1 MLLTVETWPRPVDA
15 ERARLGLER
24 LRERAEQAAE
34 PDIRDFVRRLT
45 EDTNGLAM
53 LEAVFGHSP
62 HLTECI
68 LADVGFLKRLI
79 EEGPDAC
86 LIAVL
91 EEIDET
97 LGKDSDTA
105 RLMSGLRVAKRRC
118 ALLIGLSDIAGL
130 WSFDLVTGALSWLAE
145 AALRVSVRHLLRLAA
160 TRGSIELEDSDRP
173 ELGSG
178 LIILAMGKLGAG
190 ELNYSSDIDLIVL
203 YDDARV
209 RVRRPDEMTRTF
221 VRLTRDLVRIMEE
234 RTADGYVFRTDLR
247 LRPDPG
253 ATPLAVSV
261 SAAEGYYGSMALNW
275 ERAAMI
281 RARPVAGDIEA
292 GQEFLQ
298 SISPFVWRRT
308 LDFAAVQDIHSIKRR
323 IHDARGH
330 DVITINGHNLKLGR
344 GGIREI
350 EFFTQAQQL
359 IFGGRDPRFRGSRTV
374 DTLAVLADAGRADRA
389 VTDALAADYRFL
401 RRIEHRLQMID
412 DQQTHTLPEQDEQL
426 DGLAVFLGFTRPAE
440 FRKSLGATLRRVER
454 HYDGLFQDAPQP
466 LSGSA
471 ALVFAGADL
480 DPDTLVALTGMGFGN
495 PEAVIET
502 VRGWLHGRY
511 RATRSERTRGMLNQ
525 LAPTILDALAR
536 TDDPDGTLH
545 RFDAFL
551 QRLPAGIQLFAL
563 FHSNPHLVPLMAL
576 ILGTSA
582 RLADYLARN
591 PAQFDS
597 VLMPGFLD
605 SLPDYDE
612 LADELTVMMAEAPD
626 YEEALNVLRRFTNDN
641 RFRVGVQMLRG
652 MDRDGSY
659 GAFLSDVAE
668 AALSALIPRVQTEFA
683 RRHGRFDGGAL
694 AIIAMGKLGGRELSI
709 RSDLDLIM
717 VYDAPADGTQSDG
730 DKPLPPTTYYAR
742 LIQRLL
748 SAITAPTA
756 EGLLYDVD
764 MRLRPS
770 GRSGPLATSLEAF
783 TRYQDESAWTWEHM
797 ALTRARVICG
807 DKSLCDAVTAAIGDV
822 LCRSRDADTL
832 LRDVADMRA
841 RIDKERGTDDIW
853 NVKYLRG
860 GLIDIEFIAQYLQL
874 LHAHTTRGVLSANT
888 ATALRRLAEAG
899 ALNPDT
905 AAELLSSLSVWQR
918 IQGYLRLTVEGNFNP
933 AEASEALLS
942 GLCRAAFPDEE
953 TELAM
958 AVVEQRLRATAAACH
973 GIFRDIIE
981 GPASHLPAKGQ
992 YQET

>member
-1 MLLTVETWPRPVDA
+1 MLLTVENWPRPVDA

-24 LRERAEQAAE
+24 LLERADQSSDPELGT
-34 PDIRDFVRRLT
+34 FVRSLS
-45 EDTNGLAM
+45 EDSRGRAM

-62 HLTECI
+62 YLTECI
-68 LADVGFLKRLI
+68 LAEIGFLKRLI
-79 EEGPDAC
+79 EDGADAC
-86 LIAVL
+86 LMAVL
-91 EEIDET
+91 EEIDTTLDAET
-97 LGKDSDTA
+97 DTA

-118 ALLIGLSDIAGL
+118 ALLIALSDISGL

-145 AALRVSVRHLLRLAA
+145 ASLRVAVRHLLRQAA
-160 TRGSIELEDSDRP
+160 SRGVLTLEDAEQP
-173 ELGSG
+173 EIGSG

-190 ELNYSSDIDLIVL
+190 ELNYSSDVDLIVL

-234 RTADGYVFRTDLR
+234 RTAEGYVFRTDLR

-253 ATPLAVSV
+253 ATPMAVSV
-261 SAAEGYYGSMALNW
+261 SASESYYGSMALNW

-281 RARPVAGDIEA
+281 RARPVAGDIQA

-298 SISPFVWRRT
+298 SIAPFVWRRT

-330 DVITINGHNLKLGR
+330 EVIAINGHNLKLGR

-359 IFGGRDPRFRGSRTV
+359 IFGGRDPRFRTSRTI
-374 DTLAVLADAGRADRA
+374 DTLAVLAETGRADRA

-401 RRIEHRLQMID
+401 RRVEHRLQMIE
-412 DQQTHTLPEQDEQL
+412 DQQTHSLPEQDEPL
-426 DGLAVFLGFTRPAE
+426 DRLAVFLGFTRPKE
-440 FRKSLGATLRRVER
+440 FRETLAAALQRVER
-454 HYDGLFQDAPQP
+454 QYDALFQGAPQP
-466 LSGSA
+466 PSGSHSM
-471 ALVFAGADL
+471 VFAGADL
-480 DPDTLVALTGMGFGN
+480 DPETLTALAEMGFGN
-495 PEAVIET
+495 PEAVVDT

-511 RATRSERTRGMLNQ
+511 RATRSERTRGMLTQ
-525 LAPTILDALAR
+525 LAPTILDALSK
-536 TDDPDGTLH
+536 TGDPDGTLH
-545 RFDAFL
+545 RFDTFL

-563 FHSNPHLVPLMAL
+563 FHSNPHLVPLMAR
-576 ILGTSA
+576 ILGTSG

-591 PAQFDS
+591 PAQFDC

-605 SLPDYDE
+605 TLPDRAE
-612 LADELTVMMAEAPD
+612 LAEELALMMSAAPD
-626 YEEALNVLRRFTNDN
+626 YEDGLNVLRRFTNDN
-641 RFRVGVQMLRG
+641 RFRIGVQMLREADG
-652 MDRDGSY
+652 EGRDQG
-659 GAFLSDVAE
+659 FLSDVAE
-668 AALSALIPRVQTEFA
+668 AAISALVPRVQAEFG
-683 RRHGRFDGGAL
+683 RRHGAFADGAM

-717 VYDAPADGTQSDG
+717 VYDVPPDSAQSDG
-730 DKPLPPTTYYAR
+730 DKPLAPTTYYAR

-756 EGLLYDVD
+756 EGSLYEVD

-797 ALTRARVICG
+797 ALTRARTICSDERLGTAVDGVIR
-807 DKSLCDAVTAAIGDV
+807 DV
-822 LCRSRDADTL
+822 LCRERDADTL

-841 RIDKERGTDDIW
+841 RIDKEHGTDDIW
-853 NVKYLRG
+853 AVKYLRG

-874 LHAHTTRGVLSANT
+874 LHAPKKPGVLSANT
-888 ATALRRLAEAG
+888 GTALRQLQEAG
-899 ALNPDT
+899 ALDQGS
-905 AAELLSSLSVWQR
+905 AETLLSALSLLQR
-918 IQGYLRLTVEGNFNP
+918 IQAYLRLTVEGKFDP
-933 AEASEALLS
+933 AEASESLLA
-942 GLCRAAFPDEE
+942 GLCRAASPESGDD
-953 TELAM
+953 M
-958 AVVEQRLRATAAACH
+958 
-973 GIFRDIIE
+973 D
-981 GPASHLPAKGQ
+981 LPALERMLRDRASASYAVFQAIVEEPAERLPEKD
-992 YQET
+992 

>member
-1 MLLTVETWPRPVDA
+1 MLLTVENWPRPVDA

-24 LRERAEQAAE
+24 LRERADQAPGSALGE
-34 PDIRDFVRRLT
+34 FVQSLT
-45 EDTNGLAM
+45 EDGNGRAM

-62 HLTECI
+62 YLTECI
-68 LADVGFLKRLI
+68 LAEIGFLQRLI
-79 EEGPDAC
+79 EDGPDAC
-86 LIAVL
+86 LMAVL
-91 EEIDET
+91 EEIDTDLDAE
-97 LGKDSDTA
+97 SDTA

-118 ALLIGLSDIAGL
+118 ALLIALSDIAGL

-145 AALRVSVRHLLRLAA
+145 ASLRVAVRHLLRQAA
-160 TRGSIELEDSDRP
+160 QRGVLTLEDADQP
-173 ELGSG
+173 DAGSG

-190 ELNYSSDIDLIVL
+190 ELNYSSDVDLIVL

-253 ATPLAVSV
+253 ATPMAVSV
-261 SAAEGYYGSMALNW
+261 TASESYYGSMALNW

-281 RARPVAGDIEA
+281 RARPVAGDIQA
-292 GQEFLQ
+292 GHDFLQ
-298 SISPFVWRRT
+298 SISPFIWRRA

-330 DVITINGHNLKLGR
+330 EVITINGHNLKLGR

-359 IFGGRDPRFRGSRTV
+359 IFGGRDPRFRTSRTI
-374 DTLAVLADAGRADRA
+374 DTLAVLAETGRADRA

-401 RRIEHRLQMID
+401 RRVEHRLQMVD
-412 DQQTHTLPEQDEQL
+412 DQQTHSLPEQDEPL
-426 DGLAVFLGFTRPAE
+426 DRLAVFLGFTRPKE
-440 FRKSLGATLRRVER
+440 FRDALGAALRRVER
-454 HYDGLFQDAPQP
+454 QYDALFQGAPQP
-466 LSGSA
+466 PSGA
-471 ALVFAGADL
+471 ATMVFAGADL
-480 DPDTLVALTGMGFGN
+480 DPDTLQALADLGFSK
-495 PEAVIET
+495 PEAVVDT

-511 RATRSERTRGMLNQ
+511 RATRSERTRGMLTQ

-536 TDDPDGTLH
+536 TGDPDGTLH
-545 RFDAFL
+545 RFDTFL

-563 FHSNPHLVPLMAL
+563 FHSNPHLVPLMAR
-576 ILGTSA
+576 ILGTSG

-591 PAQFDS
+591 PAQFDC

-605 SLPDYDE
+605 SLPDRRQ
-612 LADELTVMMAEAPD
+612 LADELALMMSAAPD
-626 YEEALNVLRRFTNDN
+626 YEDGLNVLRRFTNDN
-641 RFRVGVQMLRG
+641 RFRIGVQMLRG
-652 MDRDGSY
+652 GEGDGTHA
-659 GAFLSDVAE
+659 GFLSDVAE
-668 AALSALIPRVQTEFA
+668 AALAALIPRVEAEFA
-683 RRHGRFDGGAL
+683 RRHGGFANGAM

-717 VYDAPADGTQSDG
+717 VYDVPDGDTQSDG
-730 DKPLPPTTYYAR
+730 DKPLAPTTYYAR

-756 EGLLYDVD
+756 EGSLYEVD

-797 ALTRARVICG
+797 ALTRARAISSDDRLCTAVEGVIR
-807 DKSLCDAVTAAIGDV
+807 DV
-822 LCRSRDADTL
+822 LCRPRDADTL

-841 RIDKERGTDDIW
+841 RIDKEHGTEDIW
-853 NVKYLRG
+853 TVKYLRG

-874 LHAHTTRGVLSANT
+874 LHAHAAPEVLSPNTAEALGRLADAGVLSADSAET
-888 ATALRRLAEAG
+888 LISTLAL
-899 ALNPDT
+899 
-905 AAELLSSLSVWQR
+905 WQR
-918 IQGYLRLTVEGNFNP
+918 IQAYLRLTVEGAFNP
-933 AEASEALLS
+933 AEASEALLA
-942 GLCRAAFPDEE
+942 GLGRAAFPDE
-953 TELAM
+953 TGDLAL
-958 AVVEQRLRATAAACH
+958 AALEQRLRASAAKCH
-973 GIFRDIIE
+973 GLFAEIVE
-981 GPASHLPAKGQ
+981 EPAARLPKKEQ
-992 YQET
+992 

>member
-1 MLLTVETWPRPVDA
+1 MLLTVENWPRPVDA

-24 LRERAEQAAE
+24 LRERAEQDPGDELRA
-34 PDIRDFVRRLT
+34 FV
-45 EDTNGLAM
+45 EGLMDDDNARAM
-53 LEAVFGHSP
+53 LEAVFAHSP
-62 HLTECI
+62 YLTESI
-68 LADVGFLKRLI
+68 LAEIGFLKRVVDD
-79 EEGPDAC
+79 GPDAC
-86 LIAVL
+86 LMAEL
-91 EEIDET
+91 ERIDTT
-97 LGKDSDTA
+97 LDAESDTK

-118 ALLIGLSDIAGL
+118 ALLIALSDISGL

-145 AALRVSVRHLLRLAA
+145 ASLRVAVRHLLRQASD
-160 TRGSIELEDSDRP
+160 RGVLTLEDADDP
-173 ELGSG
+173 DAGSG

-190 ELNYSSDIDLIVL
+190 ELNYSSDVDLIVL

-253 ATPLAVSV
+253 ATPMAVSV
-261 SAAEGYYGSMALNW
+261 SASESYYGSMALNW

-281 RARPVAGDIEA
+281 RARPVAGDIQA
-292 GQEFLQ
+292 GQDFLQ

-330 DVITINGHNLKLGR
+330 EVITINGHNLKLGR

-359 IFGGRDPRFRGSRTV
+359 IFGGRDPRFRISRTI
-374 DTLAVLADAGRADRA
+374 DTLAVLAETGRADRT

-412 DQQTHTLPEQDEQL
+412 DQQTHTLPEQDEPL
-426 DGLAVFLGFTRPAE
+426 DRLAVFLGFTRPQE
-440 FRKSLGATLRRVER
+440 FRDALGAALRRVER
-454 HYDGLFQDAPQP
+454 HYDALFQGAPQP
-466 LSGSA
+466 GSGTASM
-471 ALVFAGADL
+471 VFAGADL
-480 DPDTLVALTGMGFGN
+480 DPDTLTALAEMGFGH
-495 PEAVIET
+495 PDAVVDT

-511 RATRSERTRGMLNQ
+511 RATRSERTRGMLTQ
-525 LAPTILDALAR
+525 LAPTILDALAK
-536 TDDPDGTLH
+536 TGDPDGTLQ
-545 RFDAFL
+545 RFDTFL

-563 FHSNPHLVPLMAL
+563 FHSNPHLVPLMAR
-576 ILGTSA
+576 ILGTSS

-591 PAQFDS
+591 PAQFDC
-597 VLMPGFLD
+597 VLMPDFLD
-605 SLPDYDE
+605 SLPDHGA
-612 LADELTVMMAEAPD
+612 LADELALMMSAAPD
-626 YEEALNVLRRFTNDN
+626 YEDGLNVLRRFTNDN
-641 RFRVGVQMLRG
+641 RFRVGVQMLREAET
-652 MDRDGSY
+652 DGAH

-668 AALSALIPRVQTEFA
+668 TALSALVPRVQAEFA
-683 RRHGRFDGGAL
+683 RRHGIFGDGAM

-717 VYDAPADGTQSDG
+717 VYDVPEGGGAQSDG
-730 DKPLPPTTYYAR
+730 DKPLAPTAYYAR

-756 EGLLYDVD
+756 EGSLYEVD

-797 ALTRARVICG
+797 ALTRARPICG
-807 DKSLCDAVTAAIGDV
+807 DERLCDAVNAVIRDV
-822 LCRSRDADTL
+822 LCRARDPDTL

-841 RIDKERGTDDIW
+841 RIDKEHGTQSVW

-860 GLIDIEFIAQYLQL
+860 GLVDIEFTAQYLQL
-874 LHAHTTRGVLSANT
+874 LHAHTTPDVLSTNT
-888 ATALRRLAEAG
+888 GTALQRLADAG
-899 ALNPDT
+899 ALAPDT
-905 AAELLSSLSVWQR
+905 ADTLLAALGLWQR
-918 IQGYLRLTVEGNFNP
+918 IQAYLRLTVEGAFDP
-933 AEASEALLS
+933 AESPDSLLS
-942 GLCRAAFPDEE
+942 GLTRAALP
-953 TELAM
+953 ELEGGM
-958 AVVEQRLRATAAACH
+958 ALDALEAQLRATAADCH
-973 GIFRDIIE
+973 RIFREIIE
-981 GPASHLPAKGQ
+981 DPAARLPRSD
-992 YQET
+992 

>member
-1 MLLTVETWPRPVDA
+1 MLLTVENWPRPVDA
-15 ERARLGLER
+15 ERARLGLDR
-24 LRERAEQAAE
+24 LRERADQAAE
-34 PDIRDFVRRLT
+34 AELDAFVRALT
-45 EDTNGLAM
+45 DDVNGKAM

-62 HLTECI
+62 YLTECV
-68 LADVGFLKRLI
+68 LAEIGFLKRLV

-86 LIAVL
+86 LMAEL
-91 EEIDET
+91 ERIDTELDAET
-97 LGKDSDTA
+97 DTK

-118 ALLIGLSDIAGL
+118 ALLIALSDIGGL

-145 AALRVSVRHLLRLAA
+145 ASLRVAVRHLLRQAA
-160 TRGSIELEDSDRP
+160 ARDIIAVDDAEQPDA
-173 ELGSG
+173 GSG

-190 ELNYSSDIDLIVL
+190 ELNYSSDVDLIVL

-253 ATPLAVSV
+253 ATPMAVSV
-261 SAAEGYYGSMALNW
+261 TASEAYYGSMALNW

-281 RARPVAGDIEA
+281 RARPVAGDIQA
-292 GQEFLQ
+292 GQDFLQ
-298 SISPFVWRRT
+298 SISPFVWRRA

-330 DVITINGHNLKLGR
+330 EVITINGHNLKLGR

-359 IFGGRDPRFRGSRTV
+359 IFGGRDPRFRISRTI
-374 DTLAVLADAGRADRA
+374 DTLAVLAETGRADRS

-401 RRIEHRLQMID
+401 RRVEHRLQMID
-412 DQQTHTLPEQDEQL
+412 DQQTHSLPDQDEAL
-426 DGLAVFLGFTRPAE
+426 DRLAVFLGFTRPKE
-440 FRKSLGATLRRVER
+440 FRDALGAALRRVER
-454 HYDGLFQDAPQP
+454 HYDALFQGAPQP
-466 LSGSA
+466 PSGSA
-471 ALVFAGADL
+471 SMVFAGADL
-480 DPDTLVALTGMGFGN
+480 DPDTVAALAEMGFGN
-495 PEAVIET
+495 PDAVIDT

-511 RATRSERTRGMLNQ
+511 RATRSERTRGMLTQ
-525 LAPTILDALAR
+525 LAPTILDALAS
-536 TDDPDGTLH
+536 TGDPDGTLQ
-545 RFDAFL
+545 RFDTFL

-563 FHSNPHLVPLMAL
+563 FHSNPHLIPLMAR
-576 ILGTSA
+576 ILGTST

-591 PAQFDS
+591 PAQFDC
-597 VLMPGFLD
+597 VLMPDFLD
-605 SLPDYDE
+605 SLPDHRALTDE
-612 LADELTVMMAEAPD
+612 LALMMSAAPD
-626 YEEALNVLRRFTNDN
+626 YEEGLNVLRRFTNDN
-641 RFRVGVQMLRG
+641 RFRVGVHMLRG
-652 MDRDGSY
+652 ADDAGAHS
-659 GAFLSDVAE
+659 AFLSDVAE
-668 AALSALIPRVQTEFA
+668 TALSALIPRVQAEFA
-683 RRHGRFDGGAL
+683 RRHGHFGDGAM

-717 VYDAPADGTQSDG
+717 VYDVPAAGDAQSDG

-748 SAITAPTA
+748 SAITAPTV
-756 EGLLYDVD
+756 EGSLYEVD

-797 ALTRARVICG
+797 ALTRARAICSDERLCAAVNAVIR
-807 DKSLCDAVTAAIGDV
+807 DV
-822 LCRSRDADTL
+822 LCRERDADSL

-841 RIDKERGTDDIW
+841 RIDKEHGTETVW

-874 LHAHTTRGVLSANT
+874 LHAHTTPDVLSPNT
-888 ATALRRLAEAG
+888 GTALRRLAEAG
-899 ALNPDT
+899 ALTEEHADT
-905 AAELLSSLSVWQR
+905 LIAALALWQR
-918 IQGYLRLTVEGNFNP
+918 VQAYLRLTVENAFEP
-933 AEASEALLS
+933 EEASESLLA
-942 GLCRAAFPDEE
+942 GLVRAANPESEDDMSVAALE
-953 TELAM
+953 TA
-958 AVVEQRLRATAAACH
+958 LRTAAASCH
-973 GIFRDIIE
+973 GIFREIVD
-981 GPASHLPAKGQ
+981 GPASRLPAKA
-992 YQET
+992 